1 MNKDLYGNK
10 FSLPEEVV
18 SYLQQCHDAAGG
30 ADESVE
36 GYKRN
41 KELINSS
48 SKVLAGLSSLI
59 LCLILVSLLAKT

>member
-41 KELINSS
+41 KELRDSR
-48 SKVLAGLSSLI
+48 
-59 LCLILVSLLAKT
+59 